1 MTGEVGTREREAHIL
16 FFLPAEIYTQVAG
29 ESPHRKGLGYSCA
42 THLFELFELF
52 QVSYWSKC
60 KCHAL
65 GLPFAPPQTQS
76 CTLGSVGN
84 RWLLVPVPG
93 PRACL
98 TLLHGSRSESG
109 TSACYLSLLEKDDY
123 FFPAQRQLEN
133 RKSIMSFL
141 EVTDYPQLA
150 TPEFISVLPVPEP
163 SPSASAGP
171 LGQHS
176 GFSRPV
182 WQVRTSVCS

>member
-1 MTGEVGTREREAHIL
+1 MQPTCLSCFKFHTGASASAMPLAYLSLLRRHRAAH
-16 FFLPAEIYTQVAG
+16 
-29 ESPHRKGLGYSCA
+29 LGG
-42 THLFELFELF
+42 H
-52 QVSYWSKC
+52 
-60 KCHAL
+60 
-65 GLPFAPPQTQS
+65 P
-76 CTLGSVGN
+76 VGN

-109 TSACYLSLLEKDDY
+109 TSACYLPLLEKDDY